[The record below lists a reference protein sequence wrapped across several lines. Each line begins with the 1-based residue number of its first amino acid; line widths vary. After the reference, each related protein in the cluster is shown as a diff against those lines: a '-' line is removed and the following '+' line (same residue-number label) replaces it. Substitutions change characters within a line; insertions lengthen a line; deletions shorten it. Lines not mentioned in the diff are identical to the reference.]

1 MENPVIADAM
11 NQKKSDQTKETA
23 ERSIRIES
31 IVKDFMDATT
41 LPFESGGESVALD
54 MGSGKLSIGEEV
66 YVFPKPSIT
75 PTVSLEND
83 TITFKVKYFNT
94 SIQKNEIPLRD
105 ILRLEPRTS
114 GTFMIRGKN
123 FRIEREK

>member
-54 MGSGKLSIGEEV
+54 MGSGKLSIGEEI
-66 YVFPKPSIT
+66 YRFQKPTIT
-75 PTVSLEND
+75 PTVSLEKD
-83 TITFKVKYFNT
+83 TINLRVPLLST
-94 SIQKNEIPLRD
+94 SILKTEIPLRE
-105 ILRLEPRTS
+105 ILMLEPRTS
-114 GTFMIRGKN
+114 GTFTIKGKN
-123 FRIEREK
+123 IKIEREK